1 VTIFGNCASNSKFFK
16 PANAAGLDPMLLA
29 GLSTAR
35 TEPVEVSTVNCQP
48 IKMPTIAKKSQSMQV
63 PKLLADHLRWMVVL
77 AQLRELGGT
86 VHRYPVKQLVAD
98 LQLGGLFAKPTGEIN
113 REPVVGLSKK
123 AWEIWFCGKSVDKG
137 ESPLNSIYQCRSF
150 YGLDAPNNLLQRLNK
165 LLDIAIDLHKTLEPE
180 ARRGKKDSKY
190 DRYLEQWG
198 DYALGLVALNGGWEQ
213 FSNYSNLSEVKDLWV
228 GINPPQVEMTGAD
241 RQSLIQKI
249 IYLDSDRY
257 VQIVTTAIGSLYPL
271 WFFKSQERK
280 ELLDRI
286 AIQDREMK
294 KGLPKRDLYID
305 VNIQIGQ
312 MAGLPYP
319 FGMADDLLAYCW
331 DVELSQVSSHLGESA
346 WNPIAIQAIAREL
359 QNEYWSPPLLFT
371 MWGDEFPVPD
381 DDKHNYSIPFIALTQ
396 GGDRFGELYRRISI
410 ESTELTDLS
419 FGIEPHTYAEKIIDR
434 LQEQKFKI
442 QSQSYSRTQILTE
455 SLNIDTIASYFPVSL
470 SLQIDPN
477 YQQLSTADLYRI
489 WGEVGDAFNY
499 NCPQLVLAGGMFL
512 ARQAKA
518 TDLIIDLGI
527 YLHTIELLI
536 RNLRPEWDSI
546 ERYFPLL
553 ASNDVTTKQA
563 ASQSIREA
571 CQVVAKKSKLV
582 KGSDLI
588 SANAI
593 AEILSQIA
601 IEMLT
606 SLIPTDAAGYQNCV
620 EQIDDWGWAKLLQ
633 SVRSTSIYIACDLF
647 TG

>member
-1 VTIFGNCASNSKFFK
+1 MTIS
-16 PANAAGLDPMLLA
+16 
-29 GLSTAR
+29 
-35 TEPVEVSTVNCQP
+35 
-48 IKMPTIAKKSQSMQV
+48 KKSQSMQV

-77 AQLRELGGT
+77 SQLREIDGKE
-86 VHRYPVKQLVAD
+86 HRYAVKQLVAD
-98 LQLGGLFAKPTGEIN
+98 LQLGSLFAKSTGEIE

-165 LLDIAIDLHKTLEPE
+165 LLDLAIDRHKTLEPE

-198 DYALGLVALNGGWEQ
+198 DYALQLVALNGGWEE
-213 FSNYSNLSEVKDLWV
+213 FSNKASLAEIQDLWV
-228 GINPPQVEMTGAD
+228 GIAPPRTGMTGAD
-241 RQSLIQKI
+241 RESLIQRI
-249 IYLDSDRY
+249 IYLDRDRY
-257 VQIVTTAIGSLYPL
+257 IQIVTTAIGSLYPL

-286 AIQDREMK
+286 ADRDRELK
-294 KGLPKRDLYID
+294 KALPKRDLYID
-305 VNIQIGQ
+305 VNTQIGQ

-319 FGMADDLLAYCW
+319 FGVADEMLAYCW
-331 DVELSQVSSHLGESA
+331 DVELADVSTHLDESA
-346 WNPIAIQAIAREL
+346 WCPTAIKSIAREL

-371 MWGDEFPVPD
+371 MWGDEFPLPD
-381 DDKHNYSIPFIALTQ
+381 DDKHNYSIPLIALTQ
-396 GGDRFGELYRRISI
+396 GGDRFGELYRRIAMPAPDG
-410 ESTELTDLS
+410 EVNVEKPLTDLS
-419 FGIEPHTYAEKIIDR
+419 IAIEAHTYGEKILDR
-434 LQEQKFKI
+434 LTAQKLNPA
-442 QSQSYSRTQILTE
+442 SQDRYSRTKLLTE
-455 SLNIDTIASYFPVSL
+455 QLDIDLIASYFPVSL
-470 SLQIDPN
+470 SLQVNPN
-477 YQQLSTADLYRI
+477 YQQLTIADLYQK

-499 NCPQLVLAGGMFL
+499 TCPQLVLAGGMFL

-527 YLHTIELLI
+527 YLHTVELLI

-546 ERYFPLL
+546 ERYFPQL
-553 ASNDVTTKQA
+553 ASNEIAKKQA
-563 ASQSIREA
+563 AAQSIREA
-571 CQVVAKKSKLV
+571 CQVVAKKNRLV
-582 KGSDLI
+582 KNGDLV

-593 AEILSQIA
+593 AEILSQVA

-606 SLIPTDAAGYQNCV
+606 ALIPTDTEAYRDCV
-620 EQIDDWGWAKLLQ
+620 EQIDDWGWAKLFE
-633 SVRSTSIYIACDLF
+633 SVQLTSVYIACELF

>member
-1 VTIFGNCASNSKFFK
+1 MTTTSKK
-16 PANAAGLDPMLLA
+16 
-29 GLSTAR
+29 
-35 TEPVEVSTVNCQP
+35 
-48 IKMPTIAKKSQSMQV
+48 IQSMQV

-77 AQLRELGGT
+77 AQLRKMGGKE
-86 VHRYPVKQLVAD
+86 HRYAVKQLVAD
-98 LQLGGLFAKPTGEIN
+98 LQLGGLFAKPTGEIE

-165 LLDIAIDLHKTLEPE
+165 LLDMAIDRHKTLEPE

-198 DYALGLVALNGGWEQ
+198 DYALQLVALNGGWDN
-213 FSNYSNLSEVKDLWV
+213 FSAQTSLAAIKDLWV
-228 GINPPQVEMTGAD
+228 GIQPPRVEMRGDD
-241 RQSLIQKI
+241 RESLIQRI
-249 IYLDSDRY
+249 IYLDTDRY
-257 VQIVTTAIGSLYPL
+257 IQIVTTAIGSLYPL

-294 KGLPKRDLYID
+294 KALPKRDLYID
-305 VNIQIGQ
+305 VNTHIGQ

-331 DVELSQVSSHLGESA
+331 DVDLQQVGSHLGESA
-346 WNPIAIQAIAREL
+346 WCPIAIKSIAREL

-371 MWGDEFPVPD
+371 MWGDEFPLPD
-381 DDKHNYSIPFIALTQ
+381 DDKHNYSIPLIALTQ
-396 GGDRFGELYRRISI
+396 GGDRFGELYQRIAI
-410 ESTELTDLS
+410 EEKPLTDLS
-419 FGIEPHTYAEKIIDR
+419 IGIEPQTYGEKILDR
-434 LQEQKFKI
+434 LTNQKVNI
-442 QSQSYSRTQILTE
+442 ANQYSCSRTQTMTSELD
-455 SLNIDTIASYFPVSL
+455 IDLIASYFPVSL
-470 SLQIDPN
+470 SLQVNPN
-477 YQQLSTADLYRI
+477 YRQLSTADLYQK
-489 WGEVGDAFNY
+489 WGEIGDSFNY

-527 YLHTIELLI
+527 YLHTVELLI

-546 ERYFPLL
+546 ERYFPRLT
-553 ASNDVTTKQA
+553 SNDLAEKQA
-563 ASQSIREA
+563 AAQGIREA

-582 KGSDLI
+582 KGGDLVG
-588 SANAI
+588 ANAI
-593 AEILSQIA
+593 AEILSQVA

-606 SLIPTDAAGYQNCV
+606 ALIPVDAERYQECV
-620 EQIDDWGWAKLLQ
+620 EQIDDWGWAKLLE
-633 SVRSTSIYIACDLF
+633 SVQSTSIYIACGLF